1 MFIIGFVLPI
11 IEQRSKPMTGQK
23 GYVEAVNAH
32 YTPGGLADTILN
44 TLKASGKD
52 MTALTPD
59 DFAMVD
65 HLHSGGKGSTL
76 QLAQLAGL
84 KPGMEVL
91 DVGGGMGGAARTFA
105 GNFGC
110 RVTVLDL
117 TESFVEAGKQ
127 FTHLTGLA
135 DKVHFEL
142 GNALQMPF
150 EDNSFDRV
158 ITQHSTMN
166 ISDKPR
172 LYSEVYR
179 VLRPGGQFV
188 FHEMLAGP
196 NGPLHFPVPWAR
208 QGDISFLIPPEEVH
222 ELLTRLGFKE
232 LTWKDET
239 AETLEWTK
247 GRFSG
252 PAGPPPTTPQL
263 GLHLLFGPD
272 LKAMFGNII
281 RNMEEGR
288 LKSYW
293 AAFEK

>member
-1 MFIIGFVLPI
+1 
-11 IEQRSKPMTGQK
+11 MTGHK
-23 GYVEAVNAH
+23 GYVESVNAH
-32 YTPGGLADTILN
+32 YTPGGLANTILN
-44 TLKASGKD
+44 ILKANGKD
-52 MTALTPD
+52 MGALTPD

-76 QLAQLAGL
+76 ELAQLGGL

-105 GNFGC
+105 SGFGSH
-110 RVTVLDL
+110 VTVLDL
-117 TESFVEAGKQ
+117 TESFVEAGKH
-127 FTHLTGLA
+127 FTHLTGLD

-150 EDNSFDRV
+150 KDNSFDRV

-179 VLRPGGQFV
+179 VLRSGGQFV
-188 FHEMLAGP
+188 FHEMLAGL

-208 QGDISFLIPPEEVH
+208 QSDISFLIKPEEVH
-222 ELLTRLGFKE
+222 NLLTKLGFKE
-232 LTWKDET
+232 VAWKDET
-239 AETLEWTK
+239 PETLEWTK
-247 GRFSG
+247 GRLSG
-252 PAGPPPTTPQL
+252 PSGPPPTPQL

-272 LKAMFGNII
+272 LKPMFNNIV

-293 AAFEK
+293 AVFEK